1 MQELV
6 YWIEIFALV
15 TGVIYVV
22 LEIGQKNFMW
32 YVGIATGAACAFSFG
47 VQHLYASMV
56 LNLYYVF
63 VSFWGLYQWKK
74 DARRM
79 AALEADYKVEDA
91 QRDKAQIHLNHL
103 SNKTMVYSLLA
114 FIIGQGVLYMV
125 LDLIG
130 DSMSWLDSA
139 STVMSIIGTIWLAK
153 SYYQQWYIWIVAN
166 VLSVILCLQSG
177 MYWMTALYAVYV
189 LSAIYGCFHWVK
201 NGKYV
206 NG

>member
-1 MQELV
+1 MQELI

-114 FIIGQGVLYMV
+114 FIVGQGVLYMV